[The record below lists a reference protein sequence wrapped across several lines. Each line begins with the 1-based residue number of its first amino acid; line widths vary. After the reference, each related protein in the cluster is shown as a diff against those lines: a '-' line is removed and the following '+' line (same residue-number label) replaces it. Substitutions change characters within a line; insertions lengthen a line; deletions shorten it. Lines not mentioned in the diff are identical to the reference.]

1 MPLWEA
7 AEAGER
13 RPEKVYRV
21 ERAPPLVREVFEAKG
36 YREYDE
42 VTSAAAVETLA
53 LALTLILTLIL
64 TRTLTL
70 SLTRRRT
77 ARSSTCSGS
86 AAASSRPSTRR
97 PRART

>member
-42 VTSAAAVETLA
+42 VTSAAAVGTLA
-53 LALTLILTLIL
+53 RTLALILTLISA
-64 TRTLTL
+64 RTLG
-70 SLTRRRT
+70 LTRRRT

>member
-42 VTSAAAVETLA
+42 VTSAAAVETW
-53 LALTLILTLIL
+53 
-64 TRTLTL
+64 
-70 SLTRRRT
+70 
-77 ARSSTCSGS
+77 
-86 AAASSRPSTRR
+86 P
-97 PRART
+97 

>member
-42 VTSAAAVETLA
+42 VTSAAAAENLA
-53 LALTLILTLIL
+53 LA
-64 TRTLTL
+64 RTLARTRTL